1 MAGETRRKILEATEH
16 LAQIKGLGR
25 VTTKEI
31 AQQTGLS
38 EGALY
43 RHFVHKEEVF
53 FAILVQH
60 LPPYLAALQTYTAG
74 SGALSSNLEGIAL
87 ATMRYYRQ
95 LLPITAA
102 LFADTDLLG
111 KYRELLHQIDGGPH
125 TVFEVV
131 AAYIREEQQLGRIG
145 PDVPALTL
153 AILLLGPCF
162 QYEFTRQFTGDPPFQ
177 QTDEMFVQTLVHG
190 LAPGNF
196 PMPRPST
203 TQETG

>member
-1 MAGETRRKILEATEH
+1 MAGETRQKILEATEH

-43 RHFVHKEEVF
+43 RHFEHKEEVF
-53 FAILVQH
+53 FAILAQH
-60 LPPYLAALQTYTAG
+60 LPPFLVTLQTYTAG
-74 SGALSSNLEGIAL
+74 SGALPANLEGIAL
-87 ATMRYYRQ
+87 ATLRYYRQ
-95 LLPITAA
+95 LLPISAA

-111 KYRELLHQIDGGPH
+111 KYRSLLHQIEGGPH
-125 TVFEVV
+125 TVFEL
-131 AAYIREEQQLGRIG
+131 AASYIREEQQLGRIA

-162 QYEFTRQFTGDPPFQ
+162 QYEFVRQFTGDPPFQ
-177 QTDEMFVQTLVHG
+177 QTDQMFVHMLVQG

-196 PMPRPST
+196 PPPTPGTRA
-203 TQETG
+203 ETG

>member
-53 FAILVQH
+53 FAILAQH
-60 LPPYLAALQTYTAG
+60 LPPYLATLQTYTAG
-74 SGALSSNLEGIAL
+74 SGALSANLEGIAL

-95 LLPITAA
+95 LLPISAA
-102 LFADTDLLG
+102 LFADTDLLD
-111 KYRELLHQIDGGPH
+111 KYRALLHQIEGGPH
-125 TVFEVV
+125 VVFELV
-131 AAYIREEQQLGRIG
+131 AAYIREEQQRGRIT

-162 QYEFTRQFTGDPPFQ
+162 QYEFVRQFTGDPPFQ
-177 QTDEMFVQTLVHG
+177 QTDETFVQMLVRG
-190 LAPGNF
+190 LAPGYF
-196 PMPRPST
+196 PAATPGTGP
-203 TQETG
+203 ETA